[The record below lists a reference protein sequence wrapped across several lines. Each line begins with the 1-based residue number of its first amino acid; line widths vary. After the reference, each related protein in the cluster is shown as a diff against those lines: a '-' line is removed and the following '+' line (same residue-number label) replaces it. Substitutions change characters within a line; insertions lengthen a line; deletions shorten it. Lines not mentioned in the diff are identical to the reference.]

1 MIADLALFFFQ
12 VPKGSAGDG
21 QPSSEY
27 WRLEVKREATADAK
41 FKVLLFPFRAGDPLP
56 LTAWETPE
64 GEGKEVS
71 ELVVSWPDEGGSGG
85 GGSVDRIR
93 FEKGEEGRT
102 RVRLV
107 EV

>member
-1 MIADLALFFFQ
+1 MFPPSSQ
-12 VPKGSAGDG
+12 VPKGSAGG
-21 QPSSEY
+21 GRPNCEY

-41 FKVLLFPFRAGDPLP
+41 FKILLFPFRAGDPLP
-56 LTAWETPE
+56 LTAWETPHGE

-71 ELVVSWPDEGGSGG
+71 ELVVSWPGDGEEGKGE
-85 GGSVDRIR
+85 SVDRVR
-93 FEKGEEGRT
+93 FERGNEGRT